1 MRRYSPLVAAALLI
15 VLASPC
21 ASLAQSGRKQKKA
34 EPQPPVQGVNQP
46 ELRTQQEATVAPE
59 EDKAKEK
66 DRTWVEVM
74 SNMPDIGIPIYY
86 TDVARQAFSQELR
99 KYSKTVQLSDGGNNK
114 NRKDA
119 MDAAKNSDKTYAV
132 LLELQSDQYG
142 GNGYGFDLRY
152 WVFEPKTGKQ
162 IAFGSGYPARPNG
175 MPQPPIG
182 MSRIEVYIE
191 WAARD
196 VAQRVAEKLGL
207 RSAL

>member
-1 MRRYSPLVAAALLI
+1 MRRNLKPIFASLLCLLI
-15 VLASPC
+15 LC
-21 ASLAQSGRKQKKA
+21 ASASAQSGRKQKKA
-34 EPQPPVQGVNQP
+34 DPMPPVQGVNQP
-46 ELRTQQEATVAPE
+46 ELRTQQETAVAPE
-59 EDKAKEK
+59 DNKAKEK

-74 SNMPDIGIPIYY
+74 SNMPDIGVPTYY
-86 TDVARQAFSQELR
+86 TDTARQAFSQEMR
-99 KYSKTVQLSDGGNNK
+99 KFSQSVQLTDGGNNK

-119 MDAAKNSDKTYAV
+119 MDQAKNSDKTYTV
-132 LLELQSDQYG
+132 LLELQTDQYSN
-142 GNGYGFDLRY
+142 NGYGFDLRY

-162 IAFGSGYPARPNG
+162 IAFGSGYPQRPNS

-182 MSRIEVYIE
+182 MSRVEVYIE